1 MDKIS
6 SYERRIVQETAGNGE
21 TDSSNAGLDELMDEL
36 EDDDFMASYREKR
49 MQQISDHLRLVEKN
63 VKEEGYGSLLNTED
77 ESMLIKR
84 LTKADNAVVH
94 FALDKFA
101 KCQYMDRQ
109 LSELAQNHPTTI
121 FLRIDVEK
129 CPFLVSKLGIKVLPF
144 VVCYKQGKEVLRIV
158 GFSKL
163 GNNPDHFSLSSL
175 ASLLRSKR
183 VIGGLGLDGQS
194 DSNADDSDS
203 MSDDN

>member
-1 MDKIS
+1 MDKIRFH
-6 SYERRIVQETAGNGE
+6 ERRIVLEAAGKGE
-21 TDSSNAGLDELMDEL
+21 ADTSNAGLDELMDEL
-36 EDDDFMASYREKR
+36 EDDEFMASYREKR
-49 MQQISDHLRLVEKN
+49 MQQIRDHLRLVERN
-63 VKEEGYGSLLNTED
+63 VKQEGYGSLLEVED
-77 ESMLIKR
+77 ESTLMKR

-109 LSELAQNHPTTI
+109 LNELAQKYPTTS

-144 VVCYKQGKEVLRIV
+144 VVCYKQGKEVLRVV

-163 GNNPDHFSLSSL
+163 GNNPDRFPLSAL
-175 ASLLRSKR
+175 AALLRSKN
-183 VIGGLGLDGQS
+183 VISDVAFGGDAGGD
-194 DSNADDSDS
+194 DSMSDS
-203 MSDDN
+203 MSEDD